1 MVVALCYTDRV
12 AYENYPLEPT
22 VAPTVMPGADEQPA
36 RWKKRH
42 APLTGIVLSGGG
54 ARGAYE
60 AGVIRYIRDE
70 LPPRVRAHA
79 RFEIICGTS
88 VGAINACFLAANSH
102 APELQGRALA
112 EVWER
117 LRIEGVYKVG
127 WRELMHLPRFLLGSQ
142 GRGEVDDV
150 VGPGRLGGLL
160 NTAPLEQLVRRGT
173 RWANITKN
181 LENGDLHGLC
191 VNATHLATGMTHSF
205 VQVKGKKPPSWSTD
219 PQVVA
224 RFGPIGPEHALASA
238 AIPWIFPC
246 VDIGGDVYCDGGLKL
261 NTPISPAL
269 RLGADRI
276 MVIGLRAKGESSDS
290 GLVPP
295 TGVDQSPSAPFL
307 LGKILN
313 ALLSDRTE
321 YDLKRLERFNALIEA
336 GEKAFGDSF
345 ADALANAMEN
355 RRGQPYRRVDALMI
369 QPNEDIAA
377 VAAKHARI
385 GTVVSRAGGVI
396 GPLIRRIAGAGGERE
411 GDLLSYLLFDGEY
424 ASDLVAMGMRDAD
437 AMRQRLIEF
446 FAV

>member
-1 MVVALCYTDRV
+1 MSLPDDP
-12 AYENYPLEPT
+12 PLSTSDTSRP
-22 VAPTVMPGADEQPA
+22 
-36 RWKKRH
+36 KKR

-60 AGVIRYIRDE
+60 AGVIKYIRDE

-79 RFEIICGTS
+79 RFEIVTGTS
-88 VGAINACFLAANSH
+88 VGAINACFLAANAH

-127 WRELMHLPRFLLGSQ
+127 WRELSHLPAFLLGSR
-142 GRGEVDDV
+142 GRGELDEV

-160 NTAPLEQLVRRGT
+160 NTSPLEQLVRRGT
-173 RWANITKN
+173 RWGNITKN
-181 LENGDLHGLC
+181 LESGDLHGIC
-191 VNATHLATGMTHSF
+191 INATHLASGKTHSF
-205 VQVKGKKPPSWSTD
+205 VQVKGAMPAWSTD
-219 PQVVA
+219 PGVKAIPVV
-224 RFGPIGPEHALASA
+224 IGPEHALASA

-261 NTPISPAL
+261 NTPISPAV

-276 MVIGLRAKGESSDS
+276 LVIGLKAADEPDDG
-290 GLVPP
+290 GLVPET
-295 TGVDQSPSAPFL
+295 TGVEQSPSAPFL

-313 ALLSDRTE
+313 ALLSDKTE
-321 YDLKRLERFNALIEA
+321 YDLQRLERFNALLEA
-336 GEKAFGDSF
+336 GERAFGEGF
-345 ADALANAMEN
+345 TDALMGSMTQ
-355 RRGQPYRRVDALMI
+355 RRGSGYRRVDALMI
-369 QPNEDIAA
+369 RPNENVAA
-377 VAAKHARI
+377 VAAKHVRM
-385 GTVVSRAGGVI
+385 GSVVARAGGVV
-396 GPLIRRIAGAGGERE
+396 GPLLRRIAGAGGERE

-437 AMRQRLIEF
+437 AMRGKIIDF

>member
-1 MVVALCYTDRV
+1 MAALEKDPAETQTGDD
-12 AYENYPLEPT
+12 AL
-22 VAPTVMPGADEQPA
+22 DEPA
-36 RWKKRH
+36 RFRRRS

-60 AGVIRYIRDE
+60 AGVIKYIRDE

-79 RFEIICGTS
+79 RFEIITGTS

-112 EVWER
+112 DVWER
-117 LRIEGVYKVG
+117 LRIEGVFKVG
-127 WRELMHLPRFLLGSQ
+127 WRELTHLPSFILGSR
-142 GRGEVDDV
+142 GRGELDEV

-173 RWANITKN
+173 RWANISKN
-181 LENGDLHGLC
+181 LESGNLHGVC
-191 VNATHLATGMTHSF
+191 VNATHLASGKTHSF
-205 VQVKGKKPPSWSTD
+205 VQMKGLRLPAWTTD

-224 RFGPIGPEHALASA
+224 KAVEIGPQHALASG

-261 NTPISPAL
+261 NTPISPAI
-269 RLGADRI
+269 RMGADRI
-276 MVIGLRAKGESSDS
+276 LVIGLKADDEPEDGGMMPDTSS
-290 GLVPP
+290 VE
-295 TGVDQSPSAPFL
+295 QSPSAPFL

-313 ALLSDRTE
+313 ALLSDKTE
-321 YDLKRLERFNALIEA
+321 YDLQRLERYNALISA
-336 GEKAFGDSF
+336 GERAYGDGF
-345 ADALANAMEN
+345 ADALSNAMTEK
-355 RRGQPYRRVDALMI
+355 RGSAYRKVDALMI
-369 QPNEDIAA
+369 KPKENIAA
-377 VAAKHARI
+377 VAAKHVRL
-385 GTVVSRAGGVI
+385 GSVVSRAGGVV
-396 GPLIRRIAGAGGERE
+396 GPLIRRVAGTGGERE

-437 AMRQRLIEF
+437 AMRQKLIDF